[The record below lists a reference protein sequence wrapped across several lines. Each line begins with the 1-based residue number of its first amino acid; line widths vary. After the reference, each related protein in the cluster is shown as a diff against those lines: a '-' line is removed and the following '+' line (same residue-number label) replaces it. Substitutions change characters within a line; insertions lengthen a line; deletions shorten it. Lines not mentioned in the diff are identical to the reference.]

1 VAEIKEI
8 KRRINAIKNTQKIT
22 RAMKMIAAARLKR
35 AQDRIIARRPYAK
48 KLSELISHLV
58 AYSSDYKNELMEPRE
73 IKNTLVVVISADRGL
88 CGAFNVN
95 VIKFASAYLS
105 QTDKPVKLLMVGK
118 KANDYFKKKEYEI
131 IDSYDYFFSKLDV
144 IKSNAIVKKI
154 IDGYLQ
160 KNYDKVDL
168 IYTEFKSVIKQ
179 IVKVET
185 FLPVVK
191 PEVANPYSTKYI
203 YEPSAEDILDNMI
216 PKHLNLQFWKVLLE
230 SNAAELGAKMTA
242 METATN
248 NADEFIRTLTIMYN
262 RARQESI
269 TKELLEIVS
278 GAEAL
283 KNS

>member
-1 VAEIKEI
+1 
-8 KRRINAIKNTQKIT
+8 
-22 RAMKMIAAARLKR
+22 MKMIAAARLKR
-35 AQDRIIARRPYAK
+35 AQDRIIATRPYAK

-58 AYSSDYKNELMEPRE
+58 TYSSDYKNELMEVRE
-73 IKNTLVVVISADRGL
+73 VKNSLVVIISADRGL

-95 VIKFASAYLS
+95 IIKFASTYLS
-105 QTDKPVKLLMVGK
+105 QIDQPVKLLMIGK
-118 KANDYFKKKEYEI
+118 KANDYFKKQKYEI
-131 IDSYDYFFSKLDV
+131 IDSYDYFFSNLDV
-144 IKSNAIVKKI
+144 TKSNTVVKKI
-154 IDGYLQ
+154 VDGYLQ

-185 FLPVVK
+185 LLPVVK
-191 PEVANPYSTKYI
+191 PEVNNCYSTQYI
-203 YEPSAEDILDNMI
+203 YEPSAEDILNNMI
-216 PKHLNLQFWKVLLE
+216 PKHLNLQFWKALLE